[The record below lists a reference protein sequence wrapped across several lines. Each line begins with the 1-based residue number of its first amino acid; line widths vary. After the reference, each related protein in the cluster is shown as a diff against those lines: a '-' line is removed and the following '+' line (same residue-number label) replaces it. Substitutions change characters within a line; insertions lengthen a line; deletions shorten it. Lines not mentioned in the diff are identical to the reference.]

1 MSGIGIIAGVVAGEA
16 AHHLGNYLDD
26 SDERI
31 KEHLSGEDVTQDD
44 IRKAVEIA
52 SRDEGELERI
62 VKGLRD
68 VIEKSDAGSGETRT
82 AHKTLNQIKDSPRKF
97 VGA

>member
-31 KEHLSGEDVTQDD
+31 KDHLSGEDVTQDD
-44 IRKAVEIA
+44 IRKAIEIA
-52 SRDEGELERI
+52 SEDEGELEKI
-62 VKGLRD
+62 VRGLKD
-68 VIEKSDAGSGETRT
+68 VVKKSNVGSGEMRT
-82 AHKTLNQIKDSPRKF
+82 AHETLNQIRDSPKRF
-97 VGA
+97 AGA